1 MMADGGMD
9 EFPQKQIILGDV
21 EPDVFAQLARFAYQ
35 GLCAVSDGV
44 GSTQIKALINFRCI
58 QCGKRAPREGVYPF
72 CGDACR
78 RALAERMDLYQR
90 GELNKPFMICCTIKN
105 CTSRLLVAD
114 KGNVNVLCHPHEGR
128 NRRGSHPWISSTT
141 FLPVESHAT
150 TITCGIEFS
159 QRRYD
164 CRSLS
169 SEVIGEHIEAHRR
182 SGSADWPLVQHAKIY
197 VVARKYM
204 VKDLAEI
211 CLHKLHRS
219 LAVLANDNN
228 SIEQLIDLV
237 LYTYANTSDEGNVL
251 QGTADELRELVT
263 AYIAD
268 RYEKLQLMLSASVP
282 QTLTS

>member
-114 KGNVNVLCHPHEGR
+114 KLALLLRVFVTN
-128 NRRGSHPWISSTT
+128 
-141 FLPVESHAT
+141 
-150 TITCGIEFS
+150 
-159 QRRYD
+159 
-164 CRSLS
+164 
-169 SEVIGEHIEAHRR
+169 
-182 SGSADWPLVQHAKIY
+182 
-197 VVARKYM
+197 
-204 VKDLAEI
+204 DLDD
-211 CLHKLHRS
+211 KLHGNLPTVHTFAEFQS
-219 LAVLANDNN
+219 MLSD
-228 SIEQLIDLV
+228 
-237 LYTYANTSDEGNVL
+237 TY
-251 QGTADELRELVT
+251 QREFFVT
-263 AYIAD
+263 AWNLYRLKAPN
-268 RYEKLQLMLSASVP
+268 R
-282 QTLTS
+282 